1 MMKDF
6 KIAIY
11 ADGASVA
18 GMVEA
23 KNKWP
28 ISGFTTN
35 PTLMKRA
42 GIADYVSFA
51 KDALNAVDG
60 LPISFEVFADD
71 FPTMKKEAEKLATLG
86 KNVFV
91 KIPITNTKGESST
104 PLIKELSAEG
114 IQVNITAILTYE
126 QVKETAEALSPN
138 TNNIISVFAGRLADT
153 GVDPIPLMQKCQDL
167 VNQYPQASLLW
178 ASSRE
183 LLNIFQAEKLGVNI
197 ITVTNP
203 ILEKMRMVGL
213 NPKEL
218 SLDTVQGFHNDVK
231 ALGFSIL

>member
-6 KIAIY
+6 KISIY
-11 ADGASVA
+11 ADGASVE

-42 GIADYVSFA
+42 GISDYMSFA
-51 KDALNAVDG
+51 KDALNAV
-60 LPISFEVFADD
+60 DD

-213 NPKEL
+213 DPKEL